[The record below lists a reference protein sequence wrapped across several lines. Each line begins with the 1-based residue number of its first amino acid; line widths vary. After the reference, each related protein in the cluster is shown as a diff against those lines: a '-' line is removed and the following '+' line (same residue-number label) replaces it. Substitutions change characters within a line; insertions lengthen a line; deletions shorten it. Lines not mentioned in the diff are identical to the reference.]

1 MTGSNNTKDRSITV
15 LAVMKSV
22 IESGGTDED
31 FRMWLSLHDETLS
44 LHEKNRG

>member
-1 MTGSNNTKDRSITV
+1 MADSGNTKDRYLTI

-44 LHEKNRG
+44 LHENNRG

>member
-1 MTGSNNTKDRSITV
+1 
-15 LAVMKSV
+15 MKSV